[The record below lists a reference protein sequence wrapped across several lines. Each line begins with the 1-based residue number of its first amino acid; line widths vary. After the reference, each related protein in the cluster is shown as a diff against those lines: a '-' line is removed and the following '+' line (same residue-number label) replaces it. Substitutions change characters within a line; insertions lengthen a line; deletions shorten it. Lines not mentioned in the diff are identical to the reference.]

1 MNIHQNQWKNI
12 GINILRF
19 RRILGKSGR
28 FLDQQSVSMIFFFF
42 FTIWF
47 FLKER
52 PRGVGRSEPK
62 TPRRRT
68 SVAEFLLNRWQ
79 WMGTSNTEEQLETR
93 LFKKKKKKNF
103 FFRFH
108 SSFLLK
114 KGKKGQLVKRLI
126 GNKLPTL
133 LAVSHESCIS
143 CARRGDSALSWV
155 GQQQPTWQSIHSQT
169 VDFVSASDW
178 ESVRSCRFVFFS
190 IEKNYDS
197 IILIPIKLILIGV
210 NGVGRVSG
218 H

>member
-42 FTIWF
+42 YDLIFPQRAATGG
-47 FLKER
+47 R
-52 PRGVGRSEPK
+52 PVRTQ

-93 LFKKKKKKNF
+93 LLKKKKKNF
-103 FFRFH
+103 IFRFH

-210 NGVGRVSG
+210 NGIGRVSG